1 MNAATQLN
9 ESLLQGNLD
18 RLPKTRVPVAS
29 LMDAESPRCLGEDP
43 EHVRAIAEL
52 EEDLPPIVVN
62 RASRRVIDGMH
73 RLKAARL
80 RGDDEVEVR
89 LFDGDD
95 ASSFVLA
102 VRVNI
107 IHGLPLTLTDRKAA
121 AERIVK
127 AYPQWSDRMVALV
140 TGLAAKT
147 VAALRGRPSGEIH
160 HLDGRVGRDGRVR
173 PLDAAEGR
181 ERAAKFIAANP
192 SKSLREIAR
201 ASGVSPETARSVRHR
216 MHNGEDPVSRRKC
229 TAKGGGTRLPARSE
243 PEGKLERDG
252 GLAVRALTADPAFRS
267 SESGRVL
274 LRMLAMY
281 QMLERHRHE
290 FIERIP
296 GHCLP
301 RAAAAAYHCA
311 RVWHD
316 FGECIERRS
325 ELIAGASALASNS

>member
-147 VAALRGRPSGEIH
+147 VAALRGRPSGE
-160 HLDGRVGRDGRVR
+160 
-173 PLDAAEGR
+173 
-181 ERAAKFIAANP
+181 
-192 SKSLREIAR
+192 
-201 ASGVSPETARSVRHR
+201 
-216 MHNGEDPVSRRKC
+216 
-229 TAKGGGTRLPARSE
+229 
-243 PEGKLERDG
+243 
-252 GLAVRALTADPAFRS
+252 
-267 SESGRVL
+267 
-274 LRMLAMY
+274 
-281 QMLERHRHE
+281 
-290 FIERIP
+290 
-296 GHCLP
+296 
-301 RAAAAAYHCA
+301 
-311 RVWHD
+311 
-316 FGECIERRS
+316 
-325 ELIAGASALASNS
+325 